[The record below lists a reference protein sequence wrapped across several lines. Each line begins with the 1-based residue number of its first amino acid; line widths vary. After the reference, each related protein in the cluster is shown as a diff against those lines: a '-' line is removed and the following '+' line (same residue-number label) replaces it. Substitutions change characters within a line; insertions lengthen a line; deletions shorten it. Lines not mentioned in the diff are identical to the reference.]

1 VSRLKIATDPTDQQG
16 LLRMTAGVDG
26 SRKAACFGLFK
37 LAVFESAVFESA
49 VFESAVF
56 ESAVFESAVF
66 ESAVFKRLLRVPDDA
81 TEADLIERLVNLFER
96 LFAEVGDRQE
106 ALGRA
111 FEQFPHSENTA
122 FFQAIRG
129 ADRQSDLRGAQFKLG
144 RQIASPL
151 SFGAETNASGSH

>member
-1 VSRLKIATDPTDQQG
+1 VSRRKTATDCKG
-16 LLRMTAGVDG
+16 LLRMKAGADG
-26 SRKAACFGLFK
+26 SRKAACF
-37 LAVFESAVFESA
+37 AVFKFAVFKFA
-49 VFESAVF
+49 VFKFAVF
-56 ESAVFESAVF
+56 KF
-66 ESAVFKRLLRVPDDA
+66 AVFKRLLRVPDDA

-111 FEQFPHSENTA
+111 FKQFPHSENAA

-151 SFGAETNASGSH
+151 SFGAESNASGSH

>member
-37 LAVFESAVFESA
+37 LAVFESA

>member
-16 LLRMTAGVDG
+16 LLRMKAGVDG
-26 SRKAACFGLFK
+26 SRKAACFGVFK
-37 LAVFESAVFESA
+37 L
-49 VFESAVF
+49 
-56 ESAVFESAVF
+56 
-66 ESAVFKRLLRVPDDA
+66 AVFKRLLRVPDDA

-111 FEQFPHSENTA
+111 FKQFPHSENAA

-151 SFGAETNASGSH
+151 SFGAESNASGSH